1 MRQISITLSVITFF
15 ALAFVG
21 WCSDV
26 PVFVCGTRAIAGAGI
41 MYIVIS
47 LAGTAVIG
55 IIADAAIKPA
65 TDNTDDGKQQ

>member
-1 MRQISITLSVITFF
+1 MTAITFF

-21 WCSDV
+21 WCNDV

-47 LAGTAVIG
+47 LAGTAVIR
-55 IIADAAIKPA
+55 IIAVAAVKSA
-65 TDNTDDGKQQ
+65 TDNTNAGKQQ

>member
-1 MRQISITLSVITFF
+1 MRQIAITLSAITFF

-26 PVFVCGTRAIAGAGI
+26 PVFVCGTRALAGAGI

-47 LAGTAVIG
+47 MAGTAVIR
-55 IIADAAIKPA
+55 IIADAAVKSA
-65 TDNTDDGKQQ
+65 TDNTNAGKQQ

>member
-1 MRQISITLSVITFF
+1 MRQIAITLSVITFF

-21 WCSDV
+21 WCNDV

-47 LAGTAVIG
+47 LAGTAVIS
-55 IIADAAIKPA
+55 IIADAAVKPA
-65 TDNTDDGKQQ
+65 NDNTNAGKEQ